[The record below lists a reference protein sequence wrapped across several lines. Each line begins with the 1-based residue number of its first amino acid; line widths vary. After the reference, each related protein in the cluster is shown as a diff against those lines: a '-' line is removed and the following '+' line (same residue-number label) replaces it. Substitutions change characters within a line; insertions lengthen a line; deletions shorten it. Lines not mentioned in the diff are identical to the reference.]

1 MPSSQE
7 ECILGKVKTKENK
20 KMMRDGKW
28 HMSAAYAQISASSGE
43 REKPLM
49 APKTKK
55 QGIR

>member
-1 MPSSQE
+1 MASD
-7 ECILGKVKTKENK
+7 T
-20 KMMRDGKW
+20 
-28 HMSAAYAQISASSGE
+28 SAAYAQISASSGE